1 MAAADVDEY
10 LSAFAGEHR
19 ATLDRLRALIVA
31 TVPTATES
39 ISYQI
44 PTYKLDGKRM
54 LYFAGWSKHFSLYP
68 LGERIPVVLAE
79 QLADYET
86 AKGTVQIPW
95 TREFPERLILQI
107 IRMRAEDA
115 AVGR

>member
-1 MAAADVDEY
+1 MTAASVDEY
-10 LSAFAGEHR
+10 LAAFAGEQR
-19 ATLDRLRALIVA
+19 ATLDRLRALIRES
-31 TVPTATES
+31 VPTATES

-68 LGERIPVVLAE
+68 LGERIPVVLADD
-79 QLADYET
+79 LAGYET

-95 TREFPERLILQI
+95 AREFPETLILRI